1 MSAREKDQAY
11 EATRLSHEVTAQI
24 VEYMRSVGM
33 SRAALARSMGVTA
46 GRVSQ
51 ILSGAENLTLSTLA
65 AVAVALDTRVWFT
78 LGPAAT

>member
-24 VEYMRSVGM
+24 VEYMRAAGM

-65 AVAVALDTRVWFT
+65 AVAVALDARVRINF
-78 LGPAAT
+78 GPATA

>member
-11 EATRLSHEVTAQI
+11 ETTRLSHEVTAQI
-24 VEYMRSVGM
+24 VEYMRAAGM

-65 AVAVALDTRVWFT
+65 AVAVALDTRVWITF
-78 LGPAAT
+78 GPAA